1 MEHIM
6 GLYEEGLEE
15 LMDAQKYWHKVMKAH
30 SEDEKNM
37 YKTLARQE
45 LDHAQ
50 MILRDGDK
58 IAEKDAN
65 EMVKM
70 VWRHLRGHLLDWH
83 SDLHNKL
90 N

>member
-15 LMDAQKYWHKVMKAH
+15 LMDAQKYWHTVMKSQ

-50 MILRDGDK
+50 MIIRDGDK
-58 IAEKDAN
+58 VADKEPNDMI
-65 EMVKM
+65 KM